1 MKSFHTIAVPHQD
14 ILDGKLGMDVFAADL
29 WDAHLRRGS
38 DEYKDP
44 KIFFKKTYVT
54 QGLSNLLAIIEKRL
68 TGKGG
73 DPVIQ
78 IQTPFGGGKTHTLI
92 ALYHKATEWK
102 AKPVVI
108 VGTKMSPKQ
117 TVWGMIEEQLTG
129 KVQKMAG
136 DVSPGGEVLRSVLDT
151 NQPVIVLMDE
161 ILEYLTKAAGVKVL
175 DSTLAQQTLAF
186 MQELTE
192 VAGTLEKVCVVI
204 TLPSSRLE
212 HLDENLFQQLQKKI
226 GRTEKVYTPVHEDE
240 ITGVIR
246 RRLFASI
253 DEQSAAAVVES
264 YLEYAD
270 KEGILPAGV
279 ELSEYRTRFQDS
291 YPFLPE
297 VVAILYQRWGSF
309 PMFQRTRGV
318 LRLLSL
324 VIYSLKDSRSS
335 YMSLADFDLSKD
347 DIRRELV
354 KYIGGEYDSVIAA
367 DITNPDSGSKKV
379 DKSIG
384 KSIQGLQLATRAST
398 SIFMYSFSGGQEAGA
413 NIGEIKRSATTLDN
427 PSASVAA
434 AVEQL
439 KGKLFFLQNQD
450 EKYFFSNQSNLNR
463 ILLTKMENVSDQEVS
478 DALNALLKQQISGI
492 RFKVYPWP
500 AKPKDIPDGPELK
513 LAILREKND
522 SFMRDIL
529 EMKGESPRVYR
540 NTIFF
545 LCPSESERTSF
556 VESLKRKIAWERI
569 QSDKTVRL
577 SEAQRKEVAASLKHE
592 AERLGD
598 ALRGYYRLV
607 YEPTKAGPAEVDLG
621 IPTFG
626 ERSTIDEETY
636 DRLRAESKI
645 HENLHPSILR
655 EKYLHG
661 RESIGVAQTYEAML
675 RTPGERRPVSKAVFE
690 ESVRQGVKLGL
701 FGLGELGDDA
711 ATPMCKFYKE
721 DPYITFD
728 DHEVIIK
735 DSLCADQRK
744 PQIAGQGQEK
754 PGTESKPE
762 GGGTSVGG
770 GPEVKVSTMDRLDL
784 RFTVPRGKVSGI
796 MGMMSYLQSKFQS
809 IEIQVKAEN
818 GSLTLDEYRNKIKE
832 ALQQLGIN
840 LED

>member
-1 MKSFHTIAVPHQD
+1 
-14 ILDGKLGMDVFAADL
+14 MDVFAADL
-29 WDAHLRRGS
+29 WDAHLGRSS

-54 QGLSNLLAIIEKRL
+54 QGLSNLLAIIERRL

-92 ALYHKATEWK
+92 ALYHKAAEWK

-108 VGTKMSPKQ
+108 VGTKMSPQQ

-129 KVQKMAG
+129 GVQKMAG
-136 DVSPGGEVLRSVLDT
+136 DVSPGGEVLRSVLDV

-226 GRTEKVYTPVHEDE
+226 GRTEKVYTPVHENE
-240 ITGVIR
+240 ITSVIR

-279 ELSEYRTRFQDS
+279 ELSEYRKRFQDS

-463 ILLTKMENVSDQEVS
+463 ILLTKMENVSDPEVA
-478 DALNALLKQQISGI
+478 DALNALLRQQISGI

-500 AKPKDIPDGPELK
+500 ARPKDIPDGPELK

-545 LCPSESERTSF
+545 LCPSESERASF

-592 AERLGD
+592 TEGLGD

-655 EKYLHG
+655 EKYLQGHD
-661 RESIGVAQTYEAML
+661 STGVAQTYEAML
-675 RTPGERRPVSKAVFE
+675 RTPGERRPISRTVFE

-701 FGLGELGDDA
+701 FGLGELGGSA
-711 ATPMCKFYKE
+711 ATPVCKYYKE
-721 DPYITFD
+721 DPFITFG
-728 DHEVIIK
+728 DHEVMIK

-744 PQIAGQGQEK
+744 PNQEK
-754 PGTESKPE
+754 PGTESKPVE
-762 GGGTSVGG
+762 GRTSVGG
-770 GPEVKVSTMDRLDL
+770 GPEVKVSTMDKLDL
-784 RFTVPRGKVSGI
+784 RFSVPRGKVSGI

-809 IEIQVKAEN
+809 IEIEIKAEN
-818 GSLTLDEYRNKIKE
+818 GSLTMDEYRNKIKE
-832 ALQQLGIN
+832 ALQQLGIS